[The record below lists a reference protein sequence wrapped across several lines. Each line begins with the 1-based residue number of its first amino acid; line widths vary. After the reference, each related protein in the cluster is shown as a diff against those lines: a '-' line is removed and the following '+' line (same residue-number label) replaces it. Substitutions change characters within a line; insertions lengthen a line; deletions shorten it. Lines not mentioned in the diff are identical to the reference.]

1 MRIWNTILIMQNGVL
16 DANAPKPS
24 LASRSVE
31 RTLARRRA
39 SYVDE
44 VRRLLESSFELI
56 RRSGQL
62 EPRVSEIV
70 QAAGLSNQAF
80 YRHFR
85 SKDELLLAVL
95 DDGVRQLGDYL
106 RHRMERRPEPVE
118 RIRVWIDGLC
128 KQALDSEA
136 AVSTRPFALSRA
148 RLAELFPAEVGESE
162 TRLTALLQESLE
174 AAVASGDLP
183 DADPGRDAQ
192 VLYNLTMGWM
202 QRKLAEPGSPEE
214 DRADADHLI
223 DFAMHGLRRGSRGS
237 S

>member
-1 MRIWNTILIMQNGVL
+1 MQNDVL
-16 DANAPKPS
+16 DANAPNPS

-106 RHRMERRPEPVE
+106 RHRMESRPQPVE

-128 KQALDSEA
+128 KQALDSDA
-136 AVSTRPFALSRA
+136 AASTRPFALSRA

-162 TRLTALLQESLE
+162 TRLTTLLRETLE

-237 S
+237 R